1 MLSWSDCRH
10 QGIEDSAVVSTPAG
24 KFALYSR
31 AEVLVRSEWCRESC
45 REYGP
50 HSDMLAGILQQL
62 RQYWH
67 NPGMVFSFSLLRQ
80 GTEFRKR
87 VWQELLYIP
96 AGQTVSYAQLA
107 EILDSSPRAIG
118 GACRENPWPLFV
130 PCHRVV
136 AASGI
141 GGYAGQT
148 GGGLLQIKRR
158 LLNHE
163 GVPGWTTTA

>member
-10 QGIEDSAVVSTPAG
+10 QGIEDSAVVSTPVG
-24 KFALYSR
+24 KIALYSR
-31 AEVLVRSEWCRESC
+31 GEVLLRSEWCSDSC
-45 REYGP
+45 RECQP
-50 HSDMLAGILQQL
+50 RSDMLAGILQQL
-62 RQYWH
+62 QQYWH
-67 NPGMVFSFSLLRQ
+67 NPGVVFSFSLLRQ

-87 VWQELLYIP
+87 VWRELLGIP
-96 AGQTVSYAQLA
+96 VGQAVSYAQLA
-107 EILDSSPRAIG
+107 KILDSSPRAIG

-136 AASGI
+136 AATGI

-148 GGGLLQIKRR
+148 KGRLLQIKRW
-158 LLNHE
+158 LLDHE